1 MSHRSEQPMIAA
13 VNSRLES
20 LLASAPEVLR
30 ALPGSSTEEVADGEK
45 SFLLTVWRDTLDS
58 GLDRIVV
65 QAYERRSLGFGY
77 MHAAGF
83 TLSANGEKH
92 LLTASDL
99 YDFT

>member
-1 MSHRSEQPMIAA
+1 MIAA
-13 VNSRLES
+13 VSRRLES

-30 ALPGSSTEEVADGEK
+30 ALPRSSTEEVADGEK
-45 SFLLTVWRDTLDS
+45 TFLLTVWRDKLDS

-77 MHAAGF
+77 LHAAGF
-83 TLSANGEKH
+83 TLSANGEKYV
-92 LLTASDL
+92 LTASDL

>member
-1 MSHRSEQPMIAA
+1 MIAA

-20 LLASAPEVLR
+20 LLGSAPEALR

-45 SFLLTVWRDTLDS
+45 TFVLTVWRDKLDS

-83 TLSANGEKH
+83 TLSADGEKH
-92 LLTASDL
+92 LLTAPDL